1 MSLPESR
8 ATACSRANLHGSLVI
23 DRPSLLVDAPGTM
36 LLTEVETTIA
46 HESLSLGFVP
56 PAETVAAWLAAGAPG
71 APSSFADPADHLLAG
86 LTATL
91 ASGSILEILP
101 GPRRAVG
108 PDLVPLFVGAHERFG
123 KIERAWLRV
132 HLVGARPVRLPLP
145 EVVLDPPVS
154 GDEEELLARIAAELT
169 RA

>member
-1 MSLPESR
+1 MSL
-8 ATACSRANLHGSLVI
+8 LV
-23 DRPSLLVDAPGTM
+23 DRPSLLVDAPGAM
-36 LLTEVETTIA
+36 LLTDVEATIA
-46 HESLSLGFVP
+46 RERLTLGFVVP
-56 PAETVAAWLAAGAPG
+56 PAQTVADWLAAGAPG
-71 APSSFADPADHLLAG
+71 APSSFGDPADHLLAG

-108 PDLVPLFVGAHERFG
+108 PDLVPLFVGAHGRFG

-145 EVVLDPPVS
+145 EVALDPPVS
-154 GDEEELLARIAAELT
+154 DAEEALLAKIAAELT
-169 RA
+169 RS